1 MNANQVE
8 AQQDLLVSQFDAA
21 AVSEQN
27 DQITAIKRALSSN
40 NFAYALAPGFSVK
53 SMTDLSVD
61 EKDSAIN
68 AVEGVLDNAGEVVTM
83 ANVEGDFEAY
93 LFPPNANDV
102 LIKPYNTVSVFFNS
116 NGEQSMV
123 LIYDI

>member
-27 DQITAIKRALSSN
+27 DQITAIKSALSSN

-68 AVEGVLDNAGEVVTM
+68 DIEGVLDNAGEVVTM
-83 ANVEGDFEAY
+83 ANAEGDFEAY
-93 LFPPNANDV
+93 SFPPNAKEV
-102 LIKPYNTVSVFFNS
+102 LSMPFNTVSVFNDTKG
-116 NGEQSMV
+116 NVALV
-123 LIYDI
+123 LVYNI